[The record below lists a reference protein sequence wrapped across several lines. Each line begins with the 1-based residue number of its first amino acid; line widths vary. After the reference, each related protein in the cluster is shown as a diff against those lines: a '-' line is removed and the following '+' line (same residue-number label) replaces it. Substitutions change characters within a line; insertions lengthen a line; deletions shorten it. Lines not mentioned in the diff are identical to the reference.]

1 MGKKIS
7 QNPALQF
14 DSQLWDQLLDKY
26 LFYLKMERNYSAH
39 TINAYATDLNQFF
52 EFLEDRNRFPATQI
66 NKTVLRSFLGYLKNN
81 GISATSINRKIA
93 SLRSFFKF
101 LKQQGIVNQN
111 PVAHIFSLKTEQKL
125 PPNVSFQQIL
135 SILELPDD
143 STFIGSRDRTML
155 EILYGTGIRLS
166 ELASLELNDIDFNSA
181 LIKVKGKG
189 AKERIIPIGQAAI
202 DSLSNY
208 LKYRKALVEMKK
220 SDCRH
225 LFLNK
230 FGGKLS
236 NRKIHDRIK
245 KYLMQI
251 VGSGKTHPHV
261 LRHSFA
267 THLLDEGA
275 DLLAVKELLGHTS
288 LSTTQIYTHVSAEHL
303 KKVYKQAHPRADD
316 DND

>member
-7 QNPALQF
+7 QNRSLQF

-52 EFLEDRNRFPATQI
+52 QFLEDRNERSAKQI
-66 NKTVLRSFLGYLKNN
+66 TKSVLRSFLGYLKNH
-81 GISATSINRKIA
+81 GISANSINRKIA

-101 LKQQGIVNQN
+101 LKQHGIIKQN

-125 PPNVSFQQIL
+125 PPNVSFKQIL
-135 SILELPDD
+135 SVLELPDD

-155 EILYGTGIRLS
+155 EILYSTGIRLS
-166 ELASLELNDIDFNSA
+166 ELANLELHDIDFTSA
-181 LIKVKGKG
+181 LVKVTGKG
-189 AKERIIPIGQAAI
+189 AKERIVPIGKAAI
-202 DSLSNY
+202 DSLQNY
-208 LKYRKALVEMKK
+208 LKYRNALIEMKK
-220 SDCRH
+220 SDSRH

-230 FGGKLS
+230 FGSKLS
-236 NRKIHDRIK
+236 NRKIHERIK

-275 DLLAVKELLGHTS
+275 DLLAVKELLGHSS
-288 LSTTQIYTHVSAEHL
+288 LATTQIYTHVSAEHL
-303 KKVYKQAHPRADD
+303 KRVYKQAHPRADD
-316 DND
+316 SDD

>member
-52 EFLEDRNRFPATQI
+52 EFLEDRNRFSAKQI

-101 LKQQGIVNQN
+101 LKQQGIINQN

-166 ELASLELNDIDFNSA
+166 ELANLELNDIDFNSA

-202 DSLSNY
+202 DSLGNY
-208 LKYRKALVEMKK
+208 LTYRKTLIEMKK

-230 FGGKLS
+230 FGSKLS

-251 VGSGKTHPHV
+251 VGAGKTHPHV

-316 DND
+316 DDD

>member
-7 QNPALQF
+7 QNRALQLN
-14 DSQLWDQLLDKY
+14 SQLWDQLLDKY
-26 LFYLKMERNYSAH
+26 LLYLKMERNYSTH
-39 TINAYATDLNQFF
+39 TIDAYATDLNQFF
-52 EFLEDRNRFPATQI
+52 EFLEDRSGLSAKQI

-81 GISATSINRKIA
+81 GTSANSINRKIA
-93 SLRSFFKF
+93 SLRSFFKY
-101 LKQQGIVNQN
+101 LKLQGIIKQN

-125 PPNVSFQQIL
+125 PPNISFQQIL
-135 SILELPDD
+135 SVLELPDD

-155 EILYGTGIRLS
+155 EILYSTGIRLS
-166 ELASLELNDIDFNSA
+166 ELANLELHDIDFSSA
-181 LIKVKGKG
+181 LVKVRGKG
-189 AKERIIPIGQAAI
+189 SKERIVPIGQAAM
-202 DSLSNY
+202 DSLHTY
-208 LKYRKALVEMKK
+208 LTYRKALLEMKK
-220 SDCRH
+220 SDSRH

-230 FGGKLS
+230 FGSKLS

-251 VGSGKTHPHV
+251 VGAGKTHPHV

-275 DLLAVKELLGHTS
+275 DLLAVKELLGHSS
-288 LSTTQIYTHVSAEHL
+288 LATTQIYTHVSAEHL

-316 DND
+316 VDD